1 MDKKKMIQLLSGLAV
16 VFVCG
21 ILYFHNS
28 PQEASNTVITEGFSD
43 TVKTGQGQENGSST
57 EKPGREDIYIH
68 VCGQVKKPGVYVF
81 TGEPRVIEA
90 IEKAGGFTK
99 KADRS
104 SLNQAAVVTDGTQ
117 LMIPAKTVS
126 KTVSDS
132 KKTSVPK
139 AGANQSLSVSDRTLS
154 VPDRTLSVPDRVN
167 INTASKEELMT
178 LSGIGESK
186 ASQILSYREENGY
199 FKKTEDIMNI
209 SGIKEGVFGKIKDKI
224 TV

>member
-132 KKTSVPK
+132 KKTSVSKVP
-139 AGANQSLSVSDRTLS
+139 DRTLS

>member
-1 MDKKKMIQLLSGLAV
+1 MDRNKLIKLLSGLAV

-21 ILYFHNS
+21 IFYFLNS
-28 PQEASNTVITEGFSD
+28 SGKTPDTVITEGFSD
-43 TVKTGQGQENGSST
+43 TVEKEQGQKNGSST
-57 EKPGREDIYIH
+57 EKTEKAAVYIH

-81 TGEPRVIEA
+81 HGEPRVIEA

-99 KADRS
+99 KADES

-117 LMIPAKTVS
+117 LMIPAKSAAS
-126 KTVSDS
+126 KGID
-132 KKTSVPK
+132 K
-139 AGANQSLSVSDRTLS
+139 TLS
-154 VPDRTLSVPDRVN
+154 DTDRVN

-186 ASQILSYREENGY
+186 ASQILSYREENG
-199 FKKTEDIMNI
+199 FFQRTEDIMNI

>member
-1 MDKKKMIQLLSGLAV
+1 MDRNKLIKLLSGLAV

-21 ILYFHNS
+21 IFYFLNS
-28 PQEASNTVITEGFSD
+28 SGKTPDTVITEGFSD
-43 TVKTGQGQENGSST
+43 TVEREQGQKNGSST
-57 EKPGREDIYIH
+57 EKTEKASVYIH

-81 TGEPRVIEA
+81 HGEPRVIEA

-99 KADRS
+99 KADES

-117 LMIPAKTVS
+117 LMIPAKSAAS
-126 KTVSDS
+126 KGIDKTLSD
-132 KKTSVPK
+132 T
-139 AGANQSLSVSDRTLS
+139 DRTLS
-154 VPDRTLSVPDRVN
+154 DTDRVN
-167 INTASKEELMT
+167 INKASKEELMT

-186 ASQILSYREENGY
+186 ASQILSYREENG
-199 FKKTEDIMNI
+199 FFQRTEDIMNI

>member
-21 ILYFHNS
+21 ILYLHNS

-57 EKPGREDIYIH
+57 EKPEREEIYIH

-132 KKTSVPK
+132 KKTSVSK
-139 AGANQSLSVSDRTLS
+139 

-199 FKKTEDIMNI
+199 FQKTEDIMNI

>member
-43 TVKTGQGQENGSST
+43 TAKTGQGQDNGSST
-57 EKPGREDIYIH
+57 EKPEREEIYIH

-126 KTVSDS
+126 KTVSDL

-139 AGANQSLSVSDRTLS
+139 AGANQSLSV
-154 VPDRTLSVPDRVN
+154 PDRTLSVSDRVN

-199 FKKTEDIMNI
+199 FEKTEDIMNI